1 MLIGWSHDLL
11 VGIRTINDIFTAGIA
26 ITAFSLFLYAL
37 SFNLRDRVART
48 FAIILLCVVAVFT
61 SEALESSA
69 ASADIITIF
78 LRLEWLGIIFLP
90 PAYFQLSDA
99 ILVTTGQPS
108 GRRRRIA
115 VRSLYLVSA
124 IFLLLLGFGYLLG
137 PMVMAGQPAPHLQR
151 TTWTELFTAFYAITM
166 ILAWVNFGRAYRHT
180 LTRSGRR
187 RMIYLLAGATA
198 PAIGSFPYLLYGSF
212 LAENHPYLFWS
223 MALVSN
229 LLVAGL
235 IILMAYAVA
244 FFGVSWPDR
253 VVKSRLF
260 KWIMRG
266 PVTASVALG
275 VMTIVRRVGETFGTI
290 YSGAVPAAMVATVL
304 LMEHTITLVAPLWER
319 FIFFGRDR
327 ADLELL
333 QNFEERLITQNDL
346 RQFLESVLAAVR
358 DHLQSPAA
366 FVAALD
372 GEELSLVVSTKN
384 LPLLKESNLSEALQV
399 VTHEGNGN
407 GDEYIWGDYW
417 LFPLHSPPETI
428 ESEPALL
435 GLLGAVRLPDQTIIT
450 EQRQALKL
458 LFQRASLALQDRHL
472 QKSVFRSL
480 EDLRPQVDIFQ
491 RLRAVG
497 RYDSKTNLLEETL
510 PPESDLSAWVR
521 DALTHYWGGPKLT
534 QNPLLNLQIV
544 QQALDEHNDNS
555 ANALR
560 SILRQAMDNVRPEGE
575 RRFTGEWI
583 LFNILEM
590 KFVEGRKVRDV
601 ATRLAMSEADLYR
614 KQRVAIEEV
623 ARVILEMERQTQVR
637 INGKEVGQ
645 LNGAGS
651 VLRTRIT
658 N

>member
-1 MLIGWSHDLL
+1 MFNGWFQDVLA
-11 VGIRTINDIFTAGIA
+11 GIRTINDILTAGIA

-37 SFNLRDRVART
+37 SFNLRDRVARS
-48 FAIILLCVVAVFT
+48 FAIILLCVVVVFT
-61 SEALESSA
+61 FEALESSA
-69 ASADIITIF
+69 TSPDMIALF
-78 LRLEWLGIIFLP
+78 LRLEWLGVVFLP
-90 PAYFQLSDA
+90 PAYLHMSDA
-99 ILVTTGQPS
+99 ILVTTGRPS
-108 GRRRRIA
+108 RGRRRIA
-115 VRSLYLVSA
+115 VRAMYIVSTL
-124 IFLLLLGFGYLLG
+124 FLFLLGFGYLLG
-137 PMVMAGQPAPHLQR
+137 PMVMSGQPAPHLQR
-151 TTWTELFTAFYAITM
+151 TIWTEIFTVYYAIIM
-166 ILAWVNFGRAYRHT
+166 ILAWVNFSRAFRHT

-198 PAIGSFPYLLYGSF
+198 PALGSFPYLLYGSV
-212 LAENHPYLFWS
+212 LAENHPYLFWG

-229 LLVAGL
+229 LLVGGL

-275 VMTIVRRVGETFGTI
+275 VMTVVRRVGEMFGSV
-290 YSGAVPAAMVATVL
+290 YSGAVPTAMVTTVL
-304 LMEHTITLVAPLWER
+304 LMEHTITLVAPVWER
-319 FIFFGRDR
+319 LIFFGRDR
-327 ADLELL
+327 ADMVLL

-346 RQFLESVLAAVR
+346 RQFLESVLAALR

-372 GEELSLVVSTKN
+372 GDQLSMVVSTRN
-384 LPLLKESNLSEALQV
+384 LPLIKEANLSEALQV
-399 VTHEGNGN
+399 VTHVGNGN
-407 GDEYIWGDYW
+407 GDEYIWGEYW
-417 LFPLHSPPETI
+417 LFPLHQSPDTSEG
-428 ESEPALL
+428 EPALL
-435 GLLGAVRLPDQTIIT
+435 GLLGAVRRPDQEILD
-450 EQRQALKL
+450 EQRQALRL
-458 LFQRASLALQDRHL
+458 LIRRASLALQDRRL

-480 EDLRPQVDIFQ
+480 EDLHPQVELFQ

-510 PPESDLSAWVR
+510 PPESDMAEWVR

-544 QQALDEHNDNS
+544 QQALDDHNDNS

-583 LFNILEM
+583 LYNILEM
-590 KFVEGRKVRDV
+590 KFVEGRKVREV
-601 ATRLAMSEADLYR
+601 AARLAMSEADLYR

-623 ARVILEMERQTQVR
+623 ARVILDMERQSQIR

-645 LNGAGS
+645 GNGS
-651 VLRTRIT
+651 KSNL
-658 N
+658 

>member
-1 MLIGWSHDLL
+1 MLNGWLHDLL
-11 VGIRTINDIFTAGIA
+11 VGIRTINDILTAGIA

-37 SFNLRDRVART
+37 SFNLRDRVARS
-48 FAIILLCVVAVFT
+48 FAIILLCVVVVFT

-69 ASADIITIF
+69 TSPDMIGLF

-90 PAYFQLSDA
+90 PAYLHLSDG
-99 ILVTTGQPS
+99 ILVTTGRPS
-108 GRRRRIA
+108 RGRRRIA
-115 VRSLYLVSA
+115 VRLMYFVSA
-124 IFLLLLGFGYLLG
+124 IFLLLLGYGYLLG

-151 TTWTELFTAFYAITM
+151 TIWTEIFTAYYVVTM
-166 ILAWVNFGRAYRHT
+166 VLAWVNFGRAYRHT

-198 PAIGSFPYLLYGSF
+198 PALGSFPYLLYGSL
-212 LAENHPYLFWS
+212 LAESHPYLFWGI
-223 MALVSN
+223 ALVSN
-229 LLVAGL
+229 LLVGGL
-235 IILMAYAVA
+235 IIIMAYAVA

-266 PVTASVALG
+266 PVTASAALG
-275 VMTIVRRVGETFGTI
+275 VMTIVRRVGEFFGTI
-290 YSGAVPAAMVATVL
+290 YSGAVPTAMVTTVL
-304 LMEHTITLVAPLWER
+304 LMEHTITLVAPFWER
-319 FIFFGRDR
+319 LIFFGRDR
-327 ADLELL
+327 ADLVLL
-333 QNFEERLITQNDL
+333 QNLEERLITQNDL

-372 GEELSLVVSTKN
+372 GAELSLVVSTRN
-384 LPLLKESNLSEALQV
+384 MPLLKESKLSEALQV

-417 LFPLHSPPETI
+417 LFPLHQPPETV

-435 GLLGAVRLPDQTIIT
+435 GLLGAVRRPDQAILT

-458 LFQRASLALQDRHL
+458 LIQRASLGLQDRRL

-480 EDLRPQVDIFQ
+480 EDLRPQVDMFQ

-497 RYDSKTNLLEETL
+497 RYDSKTSLLEETL
-510 PPESDLSAWVR
+510 PPESDLAEWVR

-544 QQALDEHNDNS
+544 QQALLEHKDNS

-560 SILRQAMDNVRPEGE
+560 SLLRQAMDNVRPEGE

-590 KFVEGRKVRDV
+590 KFVEGRKVREV

-637 INGKEVGQ
+637 IDGKEVGQ
-645 LNGAGS
+645 VNGA
-651 VLRTRIT
+651 
-658 N
+658 

>member
-1 MLIGWSHDLL
+1 MLNGWLSDML
-11 VGIRTINDIFTAGIA
+11 VGIRTVNDILTAGIA

-37 SFNLRDRVART
+37 SFNLRDRVARS
-48 FAIILLCVVAVFT
+48 FAIILLCVVVVFT

-69 ASADIITIF
+69 ASSDVITLF

-90 PAYFQLSDA
+90 PAYLHLSDA
-99 ILVTTGQPS
+99 ILVTTGRPS
-108 GRRRRIA
+108 RGSRRIA
-115 VRSLYLVSA
+115 VRSMYFISGA
-124 IFLLLLGFGYLLG
+124 FLLLLAYGYLLG
-137 PMVMAGQPAPHLQR
+137 PMVMTGQPAPHLRR
-151 TTWTELFTAFYAITM
+151 TIWTEVFTVYYAGTM
-166 ILAWVNFGRAYRHT
+166 ILAWVNFGRAYRNT

-198 PAIGSFPYLLYGSF
+198 PALGSFPYLLYGSA
-212 LAENHPYLFWS
+212 LAESHPYLFWG

-229 LLVAGL
+229 LMVGGL
-235 IILMAYAVA
+235 IIIMAYAVA

-266 PVTASVALG
+266 PVTASAALG
-275 VMTIVRRVGETFGTI
+275 VMTIVRRVGELFGTV
-290 YSGAVPAAMVATVL
+290 YSGAVPAAMVASVL
-304 LMEHTITLVAPLWER
+304 LMEHTITLAAPLWER
-319 FIFFGRDR
+319 LIFFGRDR
-327 ADLELL
+327 ADLTLL

-346 RQFLESVLAAVR
+346 HQFLESVLAAVR
-358 DHLQSPAA
+358 DHLQSQAA

-372 GEELSLVVSTKN
+372 GDELSLVVSTRN

-399 VTHEGNGN
+399 VTQEGNGN

-417 LFPLHSPPETI
+417 LFPLHQPPETV
-428 ESEPALL
+428 EGEPVLL
-435 GLLGAVRLPDQTIIT
+435 GLLGAARGPEQVILK

-458 LFQRASLALQDRHL
+458 LIQRASTALTDRRL
-472 QKSVFRSL
+472 QKRVFHSL
-480 EDLRPQVDIFQ
+480 EELRPQVDMFQ
-491 RLRAVG
+491 RLRAGG
-497 RYDSKTNLLEETL
+497 RFDSKTNLLEETL
-510 PPESDLSAWVR
+510 PPESDMAEWVR

-534 QNPLLNLQIV
+534 QNPLLNLKIV
-544 QQALDEHNDNS
+544 QEALEDHNDNS

-560 SILRQAMDNVRPEGE
+560 FILRQAMDNVRPEGE

-590 KFVEGRKVRDV
+590 KFVEGRKVREV

-623 ARVILEMERQTQVR
+623 ARVMLEMERQTQVR
-637 INGKEVGQ
+637 MDGKEVGQ
-645 LNGAGS
+645 ANGA
-651 VLRTRIT
+651 
-658 N
+658 

>member
-1 MLIGWSHDLL
+1 MLNGWLSDML
-11 VGIRTINDIFTAGIA
+11 VGIRTVNDILTAGIA

-37 SFNLRDRVART
+37 SFNLRDRVARS
-48 FAIILLCVVAVFT
+48 FAIILLCVVVVFT

-69 ASADIITIF
+69 ASSDVITLF

-90 PAYFQLSDA
+90 PAYLHLSDA
-99 ILVTTGQPS
+99 ILVTTGRPS
-108 GRRRRIA
+108 RGSRRIA
-115 VRSLYLVSA
+115 VRSMYFISGA
-124 IFLLLLGFGYLLG
+124 FLLLLAYGYLLG
-137 PMVMAGQPAPHLQR
+137 PMVMTGQPAPHLRR
-151 TTWTELFTAFYAITM
+151 TIWTEVFTVYYAGTM
-166 ILAWVNFGRAYRHT
+166 ILAWVNFGRAYRNT

-198 PAIGSFPYLLYGSF
+198 PALGSFPYLLYGSA
-212 LAENHPYLFWS
+212 LAESHPYLFWG

-229 LLVAGL
+229 LMVGGL
-235 IILMAYAVA
+235 IIIMAYAVA

-266 PVTASVALG
+266 PVTASAALG
-275 VMTIVRRVGETFGTI
+275 VMTIVRRVGELFGTV
-290 YSGAVPAAMVATVL
+290 YSGAVPAAMVASVL
-304 LMEHTITLVAPLWER
+304 LMEHTITLAAPLWER
-319 FIFFGRDR
+319 LIFFGRDR
-327 ADLELL
+327 ADLTLL

-346 RQFLESVLAAVR
+346 HQFLESVLAAVR
-358 DHLQSPAA
+358 DHLQSQAA

-372 GEELSLVVSTKN
+372 GDELSLVVSTRN

-399 VTHEGNGN
+399 VTQEGNGN

-417 LFPLHSPPETI
+417 LFPLHQPPETV
-428 ESEPALL
+428 EGEPVLL
-435 GLLGAVRLPDQTIIT
+435 GLLGAARSPEQIILK

-458 LFQRASLALQDRHL
+458 LIQRASTALTDRRL
-472 QKSVFRSL
+472 QKRVFHSL
-480 EDLRPQVDIFQ
+480 EELRPQVDMFQ
-491 RLRAVG
+491 RLRAGG
-497 RYDSKTNLLEETL
+497 RFDSKTNLLEETL
-510 PPESDLSAWVR
+510 PPESDMAEWVR

-534 QNPLLNLQIV
+534 QNPLLNLKIV
-544 QQALDEHNDNS
+544 QEALEDHNDNS

-560 SILRQAMDNVRPEGE
+560 FILRQAMDNVRPEGE

-590 KFVEGRKVRDV
+590 KFVEGRKVREV

-623 ARVILEMERQTQVR
+623 ARVMLEMERQTQVR
-637 INGKEVGQ
+637 MDGKEVGQ
-645 LNGAGS
+645 ANGA
-651 VLRTRIT
+651 
-658 N
+658 

>member
-1 MLIGWSHDLL
+1 MFNGWFLDLL
-11 VGIRTINDIFTAGIA
+11 AGIRTFNDILTAGIA

-37 SFNLRDRVART
+37 SFNLRDRVARS
-48 FAIILLCVVAVFT
+48 FAIILLCVVIVFT

-69 ASADIITIF
+69 TSSSTIILF

-90 PAYFQLSDA
+90 PAYLHMSDA
-99 ILVTTGQPS
+99 ILVTTGRPS
-108 GRRRRIA
+108 RGRRRIA
-115 VRSLYLVSA
+115 VRAMYLISTL
-124 IFLLLLGFGYLLG
+124 FLLLLGLGYLVG
-137 PMVMAGQPAPHLQR
+137 PMVLTGQPAPHLQR
-151 TTWTELFTAFYAITM
+151 TIWTEIFTAYYVITM
-166 ILAWVNFGRAYRHT
+166 VLAWVNFGRAYNHT

-187 RMIYLLAGATA
+187 RMVYLLAGATA
-198 PAIGSFPYLLYGSF
+198 PALGSFPYLLYGSV
-212 LAENHPYLFWS
+212 LAETHPYLFWGT
-223 MALVSN
+223 ALISN
-229 LLVAGL
+229 LLVGGL

-275 VMTIVRRVGETFGTI
+275 VMTIVRRVGEMFGTV

-319 FIFFGRDR
+319 LIFFGRDHS
-327 ADLELL
+327 DLALL

-372 GEELSLVVSTKN
+372 GDQLSLVVSSRN

-417 LFPLHSPPETI
+417 LFPLHQPPETV
-428 ESEPALL
+428 EGEPALL
-435 GLLGAVRLPDQTIIT
+435 GLLGAVRLPDQNILT

-458 LFQRASLALQDRHL
+458 LIKRASLALQDRRL

-480 EDLRPQVDIFQ
+480 EDLRPQVDMFQ

-497 RYDSKTNLLEETL
+497 RYDSKTTLLEEAL
-510 PPESDLSAWVR
+510 PPESDMAEWVR

-544 QQALDEHNDNS
+544 QQALNDHNDNS

-583 LFNILEM
+583 LYNILEM
-590 KFVEGRKVRDV
+590 KFVEGRKVREV

-623 ARVILEMERQTQVR
+623 ARVILDMERQTQEG
-637 INGKEVGQ
+637 NSGKEVGQ
-645 LNGAGS
+645 VDGS
-651 VLRTRIT
+651 
-658 N
+658 